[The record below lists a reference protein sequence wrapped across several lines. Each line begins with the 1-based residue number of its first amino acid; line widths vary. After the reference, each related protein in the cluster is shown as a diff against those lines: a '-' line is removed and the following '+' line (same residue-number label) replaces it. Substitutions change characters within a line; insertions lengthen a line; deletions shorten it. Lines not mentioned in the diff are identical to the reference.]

1 MSIFTKMFGNL
12 KDRDESFDA
21 FRGVA
26 IIAVVAIHAIPWQF
40 YRVGTVLSYRQLL
53 NFAVPAFL
61 FISGYW
67 MSKKSIRTLEDY
79 INFMRKR
86 FLRIFIPY
94 LLWSLVFIGYDAVKV
109 HGIDIVQVVH
119 KLLIGGASFHFYFII
134 VIAQLYVL
142 TPLLQYL
149 NHRSYGFVPVLMLN
163 ILTLC
168 LLYFFRL
175 HGITALHDSY
185 YTVHDPF
192 FSWVVFYQF
201 GLFVGT
207 RDNEISIPQNMYRT
221 VLLLVLASLAVSD
234 WEALFILSKFD
245 NWQLAICGLK
255 YSSFIYSSCVIL
267 GFLVLRRCL
276 KAWPRFLVILGH
288 YSFGIYLV
296 HIIILRGLVHVLQ
309 NARLLHSFEPLYE
322 FILVS
327 MTLLICCGVIAVSR
341 KLLPKPVCSRVLG
354 F

>member
-1 MSIFTKMFGNL
+1 MSILTKMPDNL
-12 KDRDESFDA
+12 QDRDVSFDA

-26 IIAVVAIHAIPWQF
+26 IIAVVAIHAIPWQL
-40 YRVGTVLSYRQLL
+40 YRVETVLSYRQLL

-67 MSKKSIRTLEDY
+67 MSKKPIRTLDDY
-79 INFMRKR
+79 FNFLRKR
-86 FLRIFIPY
+86 FLRVFVPY
-94 LLWSLVFIGYDAVKV
+94 LLWSLVFIGYNTIRTHDINVVQAV
-109 HGIDIVQVVH
+109 Q
-119 KLLIGGASFHFYFII
+119 KLLTGGASFHFYFII
-134 VIAQLYVL
+134 VIAQLYIL
-142 TPLLQYL
+142 TPLLQHL
-149 NHRSYGFVPVLMLN
+149 NHRPYGFVPVLILN

-168 LLYFFRL
+168 ALYFFRL

-192 FSWVVFYQF
+192 FSWVIFYQF

-221 VLLLVLASLAVSD
+221 VLLSVLASLAVSD
-234 WEALFILSKFD
+234 WEALFISSKFD

-255 YSSFIYSSCVIL
+255 YSSFVYSSCVIL

-276 KAWPRFLVILGH
+276 KTWPRFLVILGD

-309 NARLLHSFEPLYE
+309 NVRLLHSFEPLYE
-322 FILVS
+322 FVVVS

-341 KLLPKPVCSRVLG
+341 KLAPQTLCRKFLG

>member
-1 MSIFTKMFGNL
+1 MSGNL

-26 IIAVVAIHAIPWQF
+26 IIAVVAIHAIPWQL
-40 YRVGTVLSYRQLL
+40 YRVETILSYRQLL
-53 NFAVPAFL
+53 NFAVPVFL

-67 MSKKSIRTLEDY
+67 MSKKPIRTLEDY
-79 INFMRKR
+79 TEFLRKR
-86 FLRIFIPY
+86 FLRIFLPY

-119 KLLIGGASFHFYFII
+119 KLFTGGAECHLYFII
-134 VIAQLYVL
+134 VIAQLYIL
-142 TPLLQYL
+142 TPLLQNL
-149 NHRSYGFVPVLMLN
+149 NHRPYGFVPVLILN

-168 LLYFFRL
+168 AVYFSRL
-175 HGITALHDSY
+175 HSTTDDSY

-245 NWQLAICGLK
+245 NWQLAICALK

-276 KAWPRFLVILGH
+276 KSWPRFLVILGY

-296 HIIILRGLVHVLQ
+296 HMIVLRGLARMLHNIHVLYSLQ
-309 NARLLHSFEPLYE
+309 PLYE
-322 FILVS
+322 FIIVS
-327 MTLLICCGVIAVSR
+327 MTLLICCGVIGIIR
-341 KLLPKPVCSRVLG
+341 KILPKPVCAKVLG